1 MDIQEETI
9 RDRCTEAVFERGQN
23 YRSDG
28 RIQRL
33 ERYGGVVTAAVQGS
47 TVYDVTVDVESEDID
62 SDCTCPYQGPGDC
75 KHVVAVLLK
84 AADDP
89 PPDESDRVDALLD
102 DVTETDL
109 RAFLSDAL
117 AREPELRE
125 RFLAQFDDTQ
135 RPSVDE
141 YRAEISRLFDDHTD
155 DYPVVVEAI
164 DFSRFFDIATQYRD
178 RDRYRAA
185 ATVYRAL
192 FEAIDDNIHLVDA
205 AYDHYAKSLRFAL
218 DGYVECVAA
227 ADLDTDEFESWAGVL
242 DERATTGADV
252 HREQFRTAL
261 AELDDT
267 R

>member
-164 DFSRFFDIATQYRD
+164 D
-178 RDRYRAA
+178 
-185 ATVYRAL
+185 
-192 FEAIDDNIHLVDA
+192 DNIHLVDA
-205 AYDHYAKSLRFAL
+205 AYDHYAKSLRSAL